1 MGLAARRSV
10 LQELGYEVETCANGE
25 SALAALAAREFRLLI
40 TDYKLPDITG
50 QILIGK
56 ARKKHTEL
64 RVILL
69 SGYADALGLHE
80 NNTGADIVIQKSA
93 NEVTTLVRAV
103 RKLLQPSRQNAKGI
117 AGGPKKPAGPRKP
130 VTDKPA
136 AEKKPMTRITPP
148 SDRAKR
154 HKR

>member
-10 LQELGYEVETCANGE
+10 LQELGYEVETSSNGE

-50 QILIGK
+50 QILISK
-56 ARKKHTEL
+56 AKKKLPEL

-117 AGGPKKPAGPRKP
+117 AGGPKKPAGTPRKP
-130 VTDKPA
+130 PTEKA
-136 AEKKPMTRITPP
+136 AEKKPMTRITPAA
-148 SDRAKR
+148 DRAKR